1 MSAMDEVVIDELRW
15 PRMFGSM
22 RRAGMYRRCGC
33 AGCPPCRNA
42 AQRLLRGIARYPQL
56 SALYRPDQWGN
67 RYRMLSRNIGQRRVS
82 VLADMDGDAPTV
94 VDVAVGDTPMDA
106 PLDARRD
113 DALPD
118 DGPMPDGDSSQGAS
132 DEPAEEL
139 DLQSLL
145 ARKIPK
151 ALKSR
156 GGGALVRDVLLTQGI
171 PAVSTPTKPMIFSK
185 PISVAA
191 LNAPGGLSTLSNGP
205 GVYIAQW
212 GNGQYFGKANHLRS
226 RISEHLEAIN
236 RYVWTPSQFR
246 FYVLA
251 TPGDPRAIEKQ
262 VLTALNDLVGTGT
275 EPVAARFRM
284 LGMTNKQR
292 EFEFL

>member
-1 MSAMDEVVIDELRW
+1 MSAFDEVVIDEVRF

-42 AQRLLRGIARYPQL
+42 AQRLLRGIARNPQS
-56 SALYRPDQWGN
+56 SAPYRPERWGN
-67 RYRMLSRNIGQRRVS
+67 RYRTLSRNIGRRRVN
-82 VLADMDGDAPTV
+82 VLADMDGAAPTV
-94 VDVAVGDTPMDA
+94 VDVAVGDA
-106 PLDARRD
+106 PNASGVD
-113 DALPD
+113 DAAVVDP
-118 DGPMPDGDSSQGAS
+118 PMADADTSQVAS

-151 ALKSR
+151 TLKTR
-156 GGGALVRDVLLTQGI
+156 DNTQLVRDVLIAKGI
-171 PAVSTPTKPMIFSK
+171 AVASPAGKPMILSK
-185 PISVAA
+185 PVSVAA
-191 LNAPGGLSTLSNGP
+191 LSAPGGLNALPNGP
-205 GVYIAQW
+205 GVYLAQW

-236 RYVWTPSQFR
+236 RYVWSPSQFR
-246 FYVLA
+246 FYVL
-251 TPGDPRAIEKQ
+251 PIQGDPRPVEKQ
-262 VLTALNDLVGTGT
+262 VLTALSDLVGTGKET
-275 EPVAARFRM
+275 VAARFRL

-292 EFEFL
+292 EFEFF

>member
-1 MSAMDEVVIDELRW
+1 MSAFDDVVIDEVRW

-22 RRAGMYRRCGC
+22 RRAVMYRRCGC

-42 AQRLLRGIARYPQL
+42 AQRLLRGIARHPQA
-56 SALYRPDQWGN
+56 SAPYRPEQWGN
-67 RYRMLSRNIGQRRVS
+67 RYRMLSRNIGPRRVN

-94 VDVAVGDTPMDA
+94 VDVAVEDA
-106 PLDARRD
+106 PGDALAD
-113 DALPD
+113 DAAAVDAPIAD
-118 DGPMPDGDSSQGAS
+118 ADTAQAAS

-139 DLQSLL
+139 DLQSLI
-145 ARKIPK
+145 ARKVPNTLK
-151 ALKSR
+151 AR
-156 GGGALVRDVLLTQGI
+156 DNVTLVRDVLASKGI
-171 PAVSTPTKPMIFSK
+171 PIASPSGKPMILSK

-191 LNAPGGLSTLSNGP
+191 LSAPGGLNALPNGP
-205 GVYIAQW
+205 GIYLAQW

-236 RYVWTPSQFR
+236 RYVWSPSQFR
-246 FYVLA
+246 FYVM
-251 TPGDPRAIEKQ
+251 PIQGDPRPIEKQ
-262 VLTALNDLVGTGT
+262 VLTALSDLVGTGKET
-275 EPVAARFRM
+275 IAARFRM

>member
-1 MSAMDEVVIDELRW
+1 MSAFDEVVIDEVRF

-42 AQRLLRGIARYPQL
+42 AQRLLRGIARNPQS
-56 SALYRPDQWGN
+56 SAPYRPERWGN
-67 RYRMLSRNIGQRRVS
+67 RYRMLSRNIGRRRVN
-82 VLADMDGDAPTV
+82 VLADMDGAAPTV
-94 VDVAVGDTPMDA
+94 VDVAVGDA
-106 PLDARRD
+106 PNASGVD
-113 DALPD
+113 DAAVVDP
-118 DGPMPDGDSSQGAS
+118 PMADADTSQVAS

-151 ALKSR
+151 TLKTR
-156 GGGALVRDVLLTQGI
+156 DNTQLVRDVLIAKGI
-171 PAVSTPTKPMIFSK
+171 AVASPAGKPMILSK
-185 PISVAA
+185 PVSVAA
-191 LNAPGGLSTLSNGP
+191 LSAPGGLNALPNGP
-205 GVYIAQW
+205 GVYLAQW

-236 RYVWTPSQFR
+236 RYVWSPSQFR
-246 FYVLA
+246 FYVL
-251 TPGDPRAIEKQ
+251 PIQGDPRPVEKQ
-262 VLTALNDLVGTGT
+262 VLTALSDLVGTGKET
-275 EPVAARFRM
+275 VAARFRL

-292 EFEFL
+292 EFEFF